1 MRTARSLFRMSI
13 ANFAHD
19 RRYRR
24 AQSAYLFLL
33 LLLIV
38 ALWPTA
44 TGSGEESSIEL
55 ALFLASWLIPI
66 AFPVI
71 QLRMGFGL
79 VDMLGAEP
87 RDRLPVPA
95 SGWQAAA
102 IITAEAVHC
111 IALWALQSPLVV
123 VGVTAAGFTAME
135 GAAYLLRLLV
145 LGLGGRAGGAIA
157 RVVTKARGG
166 TGQPVG
172 DARRYSRRSS
182 TLSR

>member
-1 MRTARSLFRMSI
+1 MSV

-44 TGSGEESSIEL
+44 AGAGAESSIEL
-55 ALFLASWLIPI
+55 VLFLASWLIPI
-66 AFPVI
+66 AFPVM
-71 QLRMGFGL
+71 QLRLGFGL

-87 RDRLPVPA
+87 RDRLPLPA

-102 IITAEAVHC
+102 IITAEAFHC

-123 VGVTAAGFTAME
+123 AAVTAAGFTATE

-145 LGLGGRAGGAIA
+145 LGLCGRAGGVIA
-157 RVVTKARGG
+157 RVATKARSG

-172 DARRYSRRSS
+172 EARRYSRRSS